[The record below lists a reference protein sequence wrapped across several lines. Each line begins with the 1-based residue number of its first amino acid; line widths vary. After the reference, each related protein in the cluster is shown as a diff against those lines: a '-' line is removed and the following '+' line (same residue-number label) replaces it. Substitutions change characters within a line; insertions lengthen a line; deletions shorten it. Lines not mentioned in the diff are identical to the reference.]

1 MNDLEREY
9 LQQRTELIE
18 ANSQAFRELQKQEFI
33 IGSYIPEEY
42 LVRCSLIFRY
52 ASVEWKNLETYTREC
67 RLE

>member
-1 MNDLEREY
+1 MDLEREN

-42 LVRCSLIFRY
+42 LVCFI
-52 ASVEWKNLETYTREC
+52 
-67 RLE
+67 